1 MDLASEYL
9 IKVTVQLHLFIHFF
23 DCMIVA
29 SQTEGGDMEVKAR
42 KITARYS
49 GWCLC
54 GRRIRVGDAFI
65 WYGSASK
72 IQCLR
77 CYESRH
83 LSLVGAKS
91 AYDKIIDRIRAIRN
105 SISPWP
111 QKILDEYHS
120 LFGLLMQAPEN
131 CREVKLFL
139 QEIARCRKQK
149 YRPYVARALK
159 EKPCIHCGMVQPIG
173 ALILVDFPGHKYHC
187 VQCECVA

>member
-1 MDLASEYL
+1 M
-9 IKVTVQLHLFIHFF
+9 
-23 DCMIVA
+23 VA
-29 SQTEGGDMEVKAR
+29 RSRGGADMEVKAR
-42 KITARYS
+42 KVTARYS

-77 CYESRH
+77 CYEARF
-83 LSLVGAKS
+83 LTVVGAKS
-91 AYDKIIDRIRAIRN
+91 SYDKIIDRIRAIKN

-111 QKILDEYHS
+111 QRTLDEYQS
-120 LFGLLMQAPEN
+120 LFGLLLQAPEN

-139 QEIARCRKQK
+139 QEVAKCRKEK
-149 YRPYVARALK
+149 SRPYVARALHAK
-159 EKPCIHCGMVQPIG
+159 ACMHCGEIQKKGI
-173 ALILVDFPGHKYHC
+173 LILVDFPQQKYHC